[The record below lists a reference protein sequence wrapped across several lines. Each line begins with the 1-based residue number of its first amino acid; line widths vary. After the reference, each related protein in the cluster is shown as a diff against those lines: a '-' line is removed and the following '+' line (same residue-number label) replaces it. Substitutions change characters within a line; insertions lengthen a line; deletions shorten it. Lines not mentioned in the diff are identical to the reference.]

1 MYWSASDLAAHVDY
15 EEKIDRRTRAE
26 QRRSPA
32 QLTPRSR
39 NKARMH
45 KRPGKATATP
55 GDARSPPHEH
65 RRPDTATPPG

>member
-1 MYWSASDLAAHVDY
+1 MHSTADDLAAHADHQ
-15 EEKIDRRTRAE
+15 EKMRRRARVE

-45 KRPGKATATP
+45 KRPGKGHRHAWRREVTA
-55 GDARSPPHEH
+55 
-65 RRPDTATPPG
+65 

>member
-1 MYWSASDLAAHVDY
+1 MSCSPDDLTEGMDY
-15 EEKIDRRTRAE
+15 REKMRRRARVE

-45 KRPGKATATP
+45 KRPGK
-55 GDARSPPHEH
+55 GH
-65 RRPDTATPPG
+65 RHAWRREVCA